1 MVTIVDVDDVVVG
14 DKVLLQSG
22 DKIPADGILIDGDL
36 RVDNSALNGEAEECK
51 KFATAED
58 KIFAEEIT
66 GDVFVDEYSLFRGSV
81 VFDGEGVL
89 DVCKV
94 GLNSMMGKMAEDMQD
109 EEPDSPLK
117 VKLGILAKQISTFGY
132 IGAAVITLL
141 YIAFFIVNVGGF
153 RAYFATGWTN
163 IVQDLVEA
171 VSLAIVIIVCAVPE
185 GLPLMISLV
194 LMQNTKKML
203 EHNVLV
209 RKAVGIE
216 TAGSLNILFSDKTGT
231 ITKGSLEVVEF
242 FTANG
247 DTIPFD
253 EIKNHGK
260 IKTMLDVAIGMNSAS
275 MYDRLE
281 DKCGISK
288 IKYSIAS
295 ILNSMTNFRVNQLE
309 DKGIECLFISDLPFE
324 YKKNSIMDISYEKD
338 RDTLCKADEMENVDC
353 VEFDTKA
360 NVRSTISFYEYES
373 EINRFVSKIEKIIGY
388 EHYGRLLV
396 LGTEECMYPAIR
408 LGEILKKDGVAEAV
422 KVHATT
428 RSPIIASC
436 EDGYPLNH
444 RYQIRSV
451 YDKERDTYVYNLKK
465 YDKVIVV
472 TDTGIVAEGMNDL
485 LVALRSVGNKNI
497 LVSRWIYF

>member
-1 MVTIVDVDDVVVG
+1 MQYSIDDLVRLAKRDNNNIRPYLYVNPIQGKHIPTDPEDTMMMCRTLANMVKAAYPSDRLFVIG
-14 DKVLLQSG
+14 
-22 DKIPADGILIDGDL
+22 
-36 RVDNSALNGEAEECK
+36 
-51 KFATAED
+51 
-58 KIFAEEIT
+58 FAET
-66 GDVFVDEYSLFRGSV
+66 
-81 VFDGEGVL
+81 
-89 DVCKV
+89 
-94 GLNSMMGKMAEDMQD
+94 
-109 EEPDSPLK
+109 
-117 VKLGILAKQISTFGY
+117 
-132 IGAAVITLL
+132 
-141 YIAFFIVNVGGF
+141 
-153 RAYFATGWTN
+153 ATG
-163 IVQDLVEA
+163 IA
-171 VSLAIVIIVCAVPE
+171 AGVCHYLDNV
-185 GLPLMISLV
+185 V
-194 LMQNTKKML
+194 YYQNTTREQADNEEYLYFTESHSHATDQML
-203 EHNVLV
+203 RTNSIDHCFENVDRIIFIDDEVTTGNTICKLV
-209 RKAVGIE
+209 
-216 TAGSLNILFSDKTGT
+216 
-231 ITKGSLEVVEF
+231 
-242 FTANG
+242 
-247 DTIPFD
+247 
-253 EIKNHGK
+253 
-260 IKTMLDVAIGMNSAS
+260 
-275 MYDRLE
+275 DRLE

-309 DKGIECLFISDLPFE
+309 DKGIECLFISDPPFE

-451 YDKERDTYVYNLKK
+451 YNKERDTYVYNLKK

>member
-1 MVTIVDVDDVVVG
+1 MQYSIDDLVRLAKRDNNNIRPYLYVNPIQGKHIPTDPEDTMMMCRTLANMVKAAYPS
-14 DKVLLQSG
+14 DKLFIIG
-22 DKIPADGILIDGDL
+22 
-36 RVDNSALNGEAEECK
+36 
-51 KFATAED
+51 
-58 KIFAEEIT
+58 FAET
-66 GDVFVDEYSLFRGSV
+66 
-81 VFDGEGVL
+81 
-89 DVCKV
+89 
-94 GLNSMMGKMAEDMQD
+94 
-109 EEPDSPLK
+109 
-117 VKLGILAKQISTFGY
+117 
-132 IGAAVITLL
+132 
-141 YIAFFIVNVGGF
+141 
-153 RAYFATGWTN
+153 ATG
-163 IVQDLVEA
+163 IA
-171 VSLAIVIIVCAVPE
+171 AGVCHYLDNV
-185 GLPLMISLV
+185 V
-194 LMQNTKKML
+194 YYQNTTREQADNEEYLYFTESHSHATDQML
-203 EHNVLV
+203 RTNSIDHCFENVDRIIFIDDEV
-209 RKAVGIE
+209 
-216 TAGSLNILFSDKTGT
+216 TTGNT
-231 ITKGSLEVVEF
+231 ICKL
-242 FTANG
+242 
-247 DTIPFD
+247 I
-253 EIKNHGK
+253 
-260 IKTMLDVAIGMNSAS
+260 
-275 MYDRLE
+275 DRLE

-324 YKKNSIMDISYEKD
+324 YKKNSIIDISYEKD
-338 RDTLCKADEMENVDC
+338 RDTLCKVDEMENVDC

-360 NVRSTISFYEYES
+360 NARSTISFYEYES

-388 EHYGRLLV
+388 EHYGKLLV

-451 YDKERDTYVYNLKK
+451 YDKERETYVYNLKK

>member
-1 MVTIVDVDDVVVG
+1 MQYSIDDLVRLAKRDNNNIRPYLYVNPIQGKHIPTDPQDTMMMCRTLANMVKAAYPSDRLFVIG
-14 DKVLLQSG
+14 
-22 DKIPADGILIDGDL
+22 
-36 RVDNSALNGEAEECK
+36 
-51 KFATAED
+51 
-58 KIFAEEIT
+58 FAET
-66 GDVFVDEYSLFRGSV
+66 
-81 VFDGEGVL
+81 
-89 DVCKV
+89 
-94 GLNSMMGKMAEDMQD
+94 
-109 EEPDSPLK
+109 
-117 VKLGILAKQISTFGY
+117 
-132 IGAAVITLL
+132 
-141 YIAFFIVNVGGF
+141 
-153 RAYFATGWTN
+153 ATG
-163 IVQDLVEA
+163 IA
-171 VSLAIVIIVCAVPE
+171 AGVCHYLDNV
-185 GLPLMISLV
+185 V
-194 LMQNTKKML
+194 YYQNTTREQADNEEYLYFTESHSHATDQML
-203 EHNVLV
+203 RTNSIDHCFENVDRIIFIDDEVTTGNTICKLV
-209 RKAVGIE
+209 
-216 TAGSLNILFSDKTGT
+216 
-231 ITKGSLEVVEF
+231 
-242 FTANG
+242 
-247 DTIPFD
+247 
-253 EIKNHGK
+253 
-260 IKTMLDVAIGMNSAS
+260 
-275 MYDRLE
+275 DRLE

-360 NVRSTISFYEYES
+360 NARSTISFYEYES

-497 LVSRWIYF
+497 LVSRWSYF

>member
-1 MVTIVDVDDVVVG
+1 MQYSIDDLVRLAKRDNNNIRPYLYVNPIQGKHIPTDPEDTMMMCRTLANMVKAAYPSDRLFVIG
-14 DKVLLQSG
+14 
-22 DKIPADGILIDGDL
+22 
-36 RVDNSALNGEAEECK
+36 
-51 KFATAED
+51 
-58 KIFAEEIT
+58 FAET
-66 GDVFVDEYSLFRGSV
+66 
-81 VFDGEGVL
+81 
-89 DVCKV
+89 
-94 GLNSMMGKMAEDMQD
+94 
-109 EEPDSPLK
+109 
-117 VKLGILAKQISTFGY
+117 
-132 IGAAVITLL
+132 
-141 YIAFFIVNVGGF
+141 
-153 RAYFATGWTN
+153 ATG
-163 IVQDLVEA
+163 IA
-171 VSLAIVIIVCAVPE
+171 ASVCHYLDNV
-185 GLPLMISLV
+185 V
-194 LMQNTKKML
+194 YYQNTTREQADNEEYLYFTESHSHATDQML
-203 EHNVLV
+203 RTNSIDHCFENVDRIIFIDDEVTTGNTICKLV
-209 RKAVGIE
+209 
-216 TAGSLNILFSDKTGT
+216 
-231 ITKGSLEVVEF
+231 
-242 FTANG
+242 
-247 DTIPFD
+247 
-253 EIKNHGK
+253 
-260 IKTMLDVAIGMNSAS
+260 
-275 MYDRLE
+275 DRLE

>member
-1 MVTIVDVDDVVVG
+1 MQYSIDDLVRLAKRDNNNIRPYLYVNPIQGKHIPTDPEDTMMMCRTLANMVKAAYPSDRLFVIG
-14 DKVLLQSG
+14 
-22 DKIPADGILIDGDL
+22 
-36 RVDNSALNGEAEECK
+36 
-51 KFATAED
+51 
-58 KIFAEEIT
+58 FAET
-66 GDVFVDEYSLFRGSV
+66 
-81 VFDGEGVL
+81 
-89 DVCKV
+89 
-94 GLNSMMGKMAEDMQD
+94 
-109 EEPDSPLK
+109 
-117 VKLGILAKQISTFGY
+117 
-132 IGAAVITLL
+132 
-141 YIAFFIVNVGGF
+141 
-153 RAYFATGWTN
+153 ATG
-163 IVQDLVEA
+163 IA
-171 VSLAIVIIVCAVPE
+171 AGVCHYLDNV
-185 GLPLMISLV
+185 V
-194 LMQNTKKML
+194 YYQNTTREQADNEEYLYFTESHSHATDQML
-203 EHNVLV
+203 RTNSIDHCFENVDRIIFIDDEVTTGNTICKLV
-209 RKAVGIE
+209 
-216 TAGSLNILFSDKTGT
+216 
-231 ITKGSLEVVEF
+231 
-242 FTANG
+242 
-247 DTIPFD
+247 
-253 EIKNHGK
+253 
-260 IKTMLDVAIGMNSAS
+260 
-275 MYDRLE
+275 DRLE

-451 YDKERDTYVYNLKK
+451 YAKERDTYVYNLKR

>member
-1 MVTIVDVDDVVVG
+1 MQYSIDDLVRLAKRDNNNIRPYLYVNPIQGKHIPTDPEDTMMMCRTLANVVKAAYPSDRLFVIG
-14 DKVLLQSG
+14 
-22 DKIPADGILIDGDL
+22 
-36 RVDNSALNGEAEECK
+36 
-51 KFATAED
+51 
-58 KIFAEEIT
+58 FAET
-66 GDVFVDEYSLFRGSV
+66 
-81 VFDGEGVL
+81 
-89 DVCKV
+89 
-94 GLNSMMGKMAEDMQD
+94 
-109 EEPDSPLK
+109 
-117 VKLGILAKQISTFGY
+117 
-132 IGAAVITLL
+132 
-141 YIAFFIVNVGGF
+141 
-153 RAYFATGWTN
+153 ATG
-163 IVQDLVEA
+163 IA
-171 VSLAIVIIVCAVPE
+171 AGVCHYLDNV
-185 GLPLMISLV
+185 V
-194 LMQNTKKML
+194 YYQNTTREQADNEEYLYFTESHSHATDQML
-203 EHNVLV
+203 RTNSIDHCFENVDRIIFIDDEVTTGNTICKLV
-209 RKAVGIE
+209 
-216 TAGSLNILFSDKTGT
+216 
-231 ITKGSLEVVEF
+231 
-242 FTANG
+242 
-247 DTIPFD
+247 
-253 EIKNHGK
+253 
-260 IKTMLDVAIGMNSAS
+260 
-275 MYDRLE
+275 DRLE

-309 DKGIECLFISDLPFE
+309 DKGIECLFISALPFE

-360 NVRSTISFYEYES
+360 NARSTISFYEYES

-388 EHYGRLLV
+388 EHYGKLLV

-451 YDKERDTYVYNLKK
+451 YDKERETYVYNLKK

-497 LVSRWIYF
+497 LVSRWSYF

>member
-1 MVTIVDVDDVVVG
+1 MQYSIDDLVRLAKRDNNNIRPYLYVNPIQGKHIPTDPEDTMMMCRTLANMVKAAYPSDRLFVIG
-14 DKVLLQSG
+14 
-22 DKIPADGILIDGDL
+22 
-36 RVDNSALNGEAEECK
+36 
-51 KFATAED
+51 
-58 KIFAEEIT
+58 FAET
-66 GDVFVDEYSLFRGSV
+66 
-81 VFDGEGVL
+81 
-89 DVCKV
+89 
-94 GLNSMMGKMAEDMQD
+94 
-109 EEPDSPLK
+109 
-117 VKLGILAKQISTFGY
+117 
-132 IGAAVITLL
+132 
-141 YIAFFIVNVGGF
+141 
-153 RAYFATGWTN
+153 ATG
-163 IVQDLVEA
+163 IA
-171 VSLAIVIIVCAVPE
+171 AGVCHYLDNV
-185 GLPLMISLV
+185 V
-194 LMQNTKKML
+194 YYQNTTREQADNEEYLYFTESHSHATDQML
-203 EHNVLV
+203 RTNSIDHCFENVDRIIFIDDEVTTGNTICKLV
-209 RKAVGIE
+209 
-216 TAGSLNILFSDKTGT
+216 
-231 ITKGSLEVVEF
+231 
-242 FTANG
+242 
-247 DTIPFD
+247 
-253 EIKNHGK
+253 
-260 IKTMLDVAIGMNSAS
+260 
-275 MYDRLE
+275 DRLE

-360 NVRSTISFYEYES
+360 NVRSTIFFYEYES

-472 TDTGIVAEGMNDL
+472 SDTSIVAEGMNDL

-497 LVSRWIYF
+497 LVSRWSYF

>member
-1 MVTIVDVDDVVVG
+1 MQYSIDDLVRLAKRDNNNIRPYLYGNPIQGKHIPTDPQDTMMMCRTLANIVKAAYPSDRLFVIG
-14 DKVLLQSG
+14 
-22 DKIPADGILIDGDL
+22 
-36 RVDNSALNGEAEECK
+36 
-51 KFATAED
+51 
-58 KIFAEEIT
+58 FAET
-66 GDVFVDEYSLFRGSV
+66 
-81 VFDGEGVL
+81 
-89 DVCKV
+89 
-94 GLNSMMGKMAEDMQD
+94 
-109 EEPDSPLK
+109 
-117 VKLGILAKQISTFGY
+117 
-132 IGAAVITLL
+132 
-141 YIAFFIVNVGGF
+141 
-153 RAYFATGWTN
+153 ATGIAAGACHYLDN
-163 IVQDLVEA
+163 VVYY
-171 VSLAIVIIVCAVPE
+171 
-185 GLPLMISLV
+185 
-194 LMQNTKKML
+194 QNTTREQADNEEYLYFTESHSHATDQML
-203 EHNVLV
+203 RTNSIDHCFENVDRIIFIDDEVTTGNTICKLV
-209 RKAVGIE
+209 
-216 TAGSLNILFSDKTGT
+216 
-231 ITKGSLEVVEF
+231 
-242 FTANG
+242 
-247 DTIPFD
+247 
-253 EIKNHGK
+253 
-260 IKTMLDVAIGMNSAS
+260 
-275 MYDRLE
+275 DRIE

-360 NVRSTISFYEYES
+360 NARSTISFYEYES

-388 EHYGRLLV
+388 EHYGKLLV

-451 YDKERDTYVYNLKK
+451 YDKERDTYVYNLRK

-497 LVSRWIYF
+497 LVSRWSYF

>member
-1 MVTIVDVDDVVVG
+1 MQYSIDDLVRLAKRDNNNIRPYLYVNPIQGKHIPTDPQDTMMMCRTLANMVKAAYPSDRLFVIG
-14 DKVLLQSG
+14 
-22 DKIPADGILIDGDL
+22 
-36 RVDNSALNGEAEECK
+36 
-51 KFATAED
+51 
-58 KIFAEEIT
+58 FAETAT
-66 GDVFVDEYSLFRGSV
+66 G
-81 VFDGEGVL
+81 
-89 DVCKV
+89 
-94 GLNSMMGKMAEDMQD
+94 
-109 EEPDSPLK
+109 
-117 VKLGILAKQISTFGY
+117 I
-132 IGAAVITLL
+132 AAVVCHYLD
-141 YIAFFIVNVGGF
+141 NVV
-153 RAYFATGWTN
+153 YY
-163 IVQDLVEA
+163 
-171 VSLAIVIIVCAVPE
+171 
-185 GLPLMISLV
+185 
-194 LMQNTKKML
+194 QNTTREQADNEEYLYFTESHSHATDQML
-203 EHNVLV
+203 RTNSIDHCFENVDRIIFIDDEVTTGNTICKLV
-209 RKAVGIE
+209 
-216 TAGSLNILFSDKTGT
+216 
-231 ITKGSLEVVEF
+231 
-242 FTANG
+242 
-247 DTIPFD
+247 
-253 EIKNHGK
+253 
-260 IKTMLDVAIGMNSAS
+260 
-275 MYDRLE
+275 DRIE

-324 YKKNSIMDISYEKD
+324 YKKNSIMDISYEKN

-353 VEFDTKA
+353 VEFYTKA
-360 NVRSTISFYEYES
+360 NARSTIPFYEYES

-388 EHYGRLLV
+388 EHYGKLLV

-497 LVSRWIYF
+497 LISRWSYF

>member
-1 MVTIVDVDDVVVG
+1 MQYSIDDLVRLAKRDNNNIRPYLYVNPIQGKHIPSEPEDTMMMCRTLANMV
-14 DKVLLQSG
+14 K
-22 DKIPADGILIDGDL
+22 
-36 RVDNSALNGEAEECK
+36 
-51 KFATAED
+51 TAYPSD
-58 KIFAEEIT
+58 RLFVIGFAET
-66 GDVFVDEYSLFRGSV
+66 
-81 VFDGEGVL
+81 
-89 DVCKV
+89 
-94 GLNSMMGKMAEDMQD
+94 
-109 EEPDSPLK
+109 
-117 VKLGILAKQISTFGY
+117 
-132 IGAAVITLL
+132 
-141 YIAFFIVNVGGF
+141 
-153 RAYFATGWTN
+153 ATG
-163 IVQDLVEA
+163 IA
-171 VSLAIVIIVCAVPE
+171 AGVCHYLDNV
-185 GLPLMISLV
+185 V
-194 LMQNTKKML
+194 YYQNTTREQAVNEEYLYFTESHSHATNQML
-203 EHNVLV
+203 RTNSIERCFENVDRIIFIDDEVTTGNTICKLV
-209 RKAVGIE
+209 
-216 TAGSLNILFSDKTGT
+216 D
-231 ITKGSLEVVEF
+231 
-242 FTANG
+242 
-247 DTIPFD
+247 
-253 EIKNHGK
+253 
-260 IKTMLDVAIGMNSAS
+260 M
-275 MYDRLE
+275 LE

-295 ILNSMTNFRVNQLE
+295 ILNSMTNLRVNQLE

-360 NVRSTISFYEYES
+360 NARSTIPFYEYES

-388 EHYGRLLV
+388 EHYGKLLV

>member
-1 MVTIVDVDDVVVG
+1 MQYSIDDLVRLAKRDNNNIRPYLYVNPIQGKHIPTDPEDTMMMCRTLANMVKAAYPSDRLFVIG
-14 DKVLLQSG
+14 
-22 DKIPADGILIDGDL
+22 
-36 RVDNSALNGEAEECK
+36 
-51 KFATAED
+51 
-58 KIFAEEIT
+58 FAET
-66 GDVFVDEYSLFRGSV
+66 
-81 VFDGEGVL
+81 
-89 DVCKV
+89 
-94 GLNSMMGKMAEDMQD
+94 
-109 EEPDSPLK
+109 
-117 VKLGILAKQISTFGY
+117 
-132 IGAAVITLL
+132 
-141 YIAFFIVNVGGF
+141 
-153 RAYFATGWTN
+153 ATG
-163 IVQDLVEA
+163 IA
-171 VSLAIVIIVCAVPE
+171 AGVCHYLDNV
-185 GLPLMISLV
+185 V
-194 LMQNTKKML
+194 YYQNTTREQADNEEYLYFTESHSHATDQML
-203 EHNVLV
+203 RTNSIDHCFENVDRIIFIDDEVTTGNTICKLV
-209 RKAVGIE
+209 
-216 TAGSLNILFSDKTGT
+216 
-231 ITKGSLEVVEF
+231 
-242 FTANG
+242 
-247 DTIPFD
+247 
-253 EIKNHGK
+253 
-260 IKTMLDVAIGMNSAS
+260 
-275 MYDRLE
+275 DRLE

-295 ILNSMTNFRVNQLE
+295 ILNSMTNLRVNQLE

-360 NVRSTISFYEYES
+360 NARSTISFYEYES

-388 EHYGRLLV
+388 EHYGELLV

-497 LVSRWIYF
+497 LVSRWSYF

>member
-1 MVTIVDVDDVVVG
+1 MQYSIDDLVRLAKRDNNNIRPYLYVNPIQGKHIPTDPEDTMMMCRTLANMVKAAYPSDRLFVIG
-14 DKVLLQSG
+14 
-22 DKIPADGILIDGDL
+22 
-36 RVDNSALNGEAEECK
+36 
-51 KFATAED
+51 
-58 KIFAEEIT
+58 FAET
-66 GDVFVDEYSLFRGSV
+66 
-81 VFDGEGVL
+81 
-89 DVCKV
+89 
-94 GLNSMMGKMAEDMQD
+94 
-109 EEPDSPLK
+109 
-117 VKLGILAKQISTFGY
+117 
-132 IGAAVITLL
+132 
-141 YIAFFIVNVGGF
+141 
-153 RAYFATGWTN
+153 ATG
-163 IVQDLVEA
+163 IA
-171 VSLAIVIIVCAVPE
+171 AGVCHYLDNV
-185 GLPLMISLV
+185 V
-194 LMQNTKKML
+194 YYQNTTREQADNVEYLYFTESHSHATDQML
-203 EHNVLV
+203 RTNSIDHCFENVDRIIFIDDEVTTGNTICKLV
-209 RKAVGIE
+209 
-216 TAGSLNILFSDKTGT
+216 
-231 ITKGSLEVVEF
+231 
-242 FTANG
+242 
-247 DTIPFD
+247 
-253 EIKNHGK
+253 
-260 IKTMLDVAIGMNSAS
+260 
-275 MYDRLE
+275 DRLE

-444 RYQIRSV
+444 RSPIRSV
-451 YDKERDTYVYNLKK
+451 SDKERDTYVYNLKT

-472 TDTGIVAEGMNDL
+472 TDTGLVAEGMNDL

>member
-1 MVTIVDVDDVVVG
+1 MQYSIDDLVRLAKRDNNNIRPYLYVNPIQGKHIPTDPEDTMMMCRTLANMVKAAYPSDRLFVIG
-14 DKVLLQSG
+14 
-22 DKIPADGILIDGDL
+22 
-36 RVDNSALNGEAEECK
+36 
-51 KFATAED
+51 
-58 KIFAEEIT
+58 FAET
-66 GDVFVDEYSLFRGSV
+66 
-81 VFDGEGVL
+81 
-89 DVCKV
+89 
-94 GLNSMMGKMAEDMQD
+94 
-109 EEPDSPLK
+109 
-117 VKLGILAKQISTFGY
+117 
-132 IGAAVITLL
+132 
-141 YIAFFIVNVGGF
+141 
-153 RAYFATGWTN
+153 ATG
-163 IVQDLVEA
+163 IA
-171 VSLAIVIIVCAVPE
+171 AGVCHYLDNV
-185 GLPLMISLV
+185 V
-194 LMQNTKKML
+194 YYQNTTREQADNEEYLYLTESHSHATDQML
-203 EHNVLV
+203 RTNSIDHCFENVDRIIFIDDEVTTGNTICKLV
-209 RKAVGIE
+209 
-216 TAGSLNILFSDKTGT
+216 
-231 ITKGSLEVVEF
+231 
-242 FTANG
+242 
-247 DTIPFD
+247 
-253 EIKNHGK
+253 
-260 IKTMLDVAIGMNSAS
+260 
-275 MYDRLE
+275 DRLE

>member
-1 MVTIVDVDDVVVG
+1 MQYSIDDLVRLAKRDNNNIRPYLYVNPIQGKHIPTDPQDTMMMCRTLANMVKAAYPSDRLFVIG
-14 DKVLLQSG
+14 
-22 DKIPADGILIDGDL
+22 
-36 RVDNSALNGEAEECK
+36 
-51 KFATAED
+51 
-58 KIFAEEIT
+58 FAET
-66 GDVFVDEYSLFRGSV
+66 
-81 VFDGEGVL
+81 
-89 DVCKV
+89 
-94 GLNSMMGKMAEDMQD
+94 
-109 EEPDSPLK
+109 
-117 VKLGILAKQISTFGY
+117 
-132 IGAAVITLL
+132 
-141 YIAFFIVNVGGF
+141 
-153 RAYFATGWTN
+153 ATGIAAGACHYLDN
-163 IVQDLVEA
+163 VVYY
-171 VSLAIVIIVCAVPE
+171 
-185 GLPLMISLV
+185 
-194 LMQNTKKML
+194 QNTTREQADNEEYLYFTESHSHATDQML
-203 EHNVLV
+203 RTNSIDHCFENVDRIIFIDDEVTTGNTICKLV
-209 RKAVGIE
+209 
-216 TAGSLNILFSDKTGT
+216 
-231 ITKGSLEVVEF
+231 
-242 FTANG
+242 
-247 DTIPFD
+247 
-253 EIKNHGK
+253 
-260 IKTMLDVAIGMNSAS
+260 
-275 MYDRLE
+275 DRIE

-360 NVRSTISFYEYES
+360 NARSTISFYEYES

-388 EHYGRLLV
+388 EHYGKLLV

-451 YDKERDTYVYNLKK
+451 YDKERDTYVYNLRK

-497 LVSRWIYF
+497 LVSRWSYF

>member
-1 MVTIVDVDDVVVG
+1 LQYSIDDLVRLAKRDNNNIRPYLYVNPIQGKHIPTDPQDTMMMCRTLANMVKAAYPSDRLFVIG
-14 DKVLLQSG
+14 
-22 DKIPADGILIDGDL
+22 
-36 RVDNSALNGEAEECK
+36 
-51 KFATAED
+51 
-58 KIFAEEIT
+58 FAET
-66 GDVFVDEYSLFRGSV
+66 
-81 VFDGEGVL
+81 
-89 DVCKV
+89 
-94 GLNSMMGKMAEDMQD
+94 
-109 EEPDSPLK
+109 
-117 VKLGILAKQISTFGY
+117 
-132 IGAAVITLL
+132 
-141 YIAFFIVNVGGF
+141 
-153 RAYFATGWTN
+153 ATGIAAGACHYLDN
-163 IVQDLVEA
+163 VVYY
-171 VSLAIVIIVCAVPE
+171 
-185 GLPLMISLV
+185 
-194 LMQNTKKML
+194 QNTTREQADNEEYLYFTESHSHATDQML
-203 EHNVLV
+203 RTNSIDHCFENVDRIIFIDDEVTTGNTICKLV
-209 RKAVGIE
+209 
-216 TAGSLNILFSDKTGT
+216 
-231 ITKGSLEVVEF
+231 
-242 FTANG
+242 
-247 DTIPFD
+247 
-253 EIKNHGK
+253 
-260 IKTMLDVAIGMNSAS
+260 
-275 MYDRLE
+275 DRIE

-360 NVRSTISFYEYES
+360 NARSTISFYEYES

-388 EHYGRLLV
+388 EHYGKLLV

-451 YDKERDTYVYNLKK
+451 YDKERDTYVYNLRK

-497 LVSRWIYF
+497 LVSRWSYF

>member
-1 MVTIVDVDDVVVG
+1 MQYSIDDLVRLAKRDNNNIRPYLYVNPIQGKHIPSEPEDTMMMCRTLANMV
-14 DKVLLQSG
+14 K
-22 DKIPADGILIDGDL
+22 
-36 RVDNSALNGEAEECK
+36 
-51 KFATAED
+51 TAYPSD
-58 KIFAEEIT
+58 RLFVIGFAET
-66 GDVFVDEYSLFRGSV
+66 
-81 VFDGEGVL
+81 
-89 DVCKV
+89 
-94 GLNSMMGKMAEDMQD
+94 
-109 EEPDSPLK
+109 
-117 VKLGILAKQISTFGY
+117 
-132 IGAAVITLL
+132 
-141 YIAFFIVNVGGF
+141 
-153 RAYFATGWTN
+153 ATG
-163 IVQDLVEA
+163 IA
-171 VSLAIVIIVCAVPE
+171 AGVCHYLDNV
-185 GLPLMISLV
+185 V
-194 LMQNTKKML
+194 YYQNTTREQAVNEEYLYFTESHSHATNQML
-203 EHNVLV
+203 RTNSIERCFENVDRIIFIDDEVTTGNTICKLV
-209 RKAVGIE
+209 
-216 TAGSLNILFSDKTGT
+216 
-231 ITKGSLEVVEF
+231 
-242 FTANG
+242 
-247 DTIPFD
+247 
-253 EIKNHGK
+253 
-260 IKTMLDVAIGMNSAS
+260 
-275 MYDRLE
+275 DRLE

-295 ILNSMTNFRVNQLE
+295 ILNSMTNLRVNQLE

-360 NVRSTISFYEYES
+360 NARSTISFYEYES

-388 EHYGRLLV
+388 EHYGKLLV